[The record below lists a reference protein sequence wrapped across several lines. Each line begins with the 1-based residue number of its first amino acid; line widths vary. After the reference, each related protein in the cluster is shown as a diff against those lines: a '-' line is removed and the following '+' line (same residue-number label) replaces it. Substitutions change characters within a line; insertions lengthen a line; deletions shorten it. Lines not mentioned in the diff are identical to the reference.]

1 MLPVSRLLLIFRGK
15 TVFSVES
22 LLGKESKAKKR
33 VAENARG
40 ISASRAVTAIDVAP
54 LRPH

>member
-33 VAENARG
+33 GAENARG
-40 ISASRAVTAIDVAP
+40 ISASRAAIDVAP